1 MGFDIFIF
9 LFSLVVLLTA
19 ARYFTHAAELIGAWL
34 RLPSFVIGIFIVG
47 IGTSL
52 PELISGIL
60 SVQKGVSEILPGN
73 IIGSNISNILF
84 ITGIAV
90 VINKKK
96 ITLSS
101 NYIYIDLNF
110 LIGSFLYFYII
121 AQDGIIEIT
130 EASIGILIYTIYAT
144 YLIKGESDTVFE
156 TKELKND
163 TRIPVKYILILM
175 LSSLFIYFAADSTI
189 HSLDKIASYINIPP
203 SIIALTVLSLG
214 TTLPE
219 LAVNITAIKNGN
231 PEMALGNVL
240 GSCVFNTLVIPT
252 IASLAGTIHIP
263 ENLLFFSLPVM
274 AASGLLFYLLTQ
286 DKRISV
292 WEGLL
297 FISLYLLFLIKI
309 TIA

>member
-1 MGFDIFIF
+1 
-9 LFSLVVLLTA
+9 LQLLLELTLALLIA
-19 ARYFTHAAELIGAWL
+19 AKYFTNSAEIIGAWL
-34 RLPSFVIGIFIVG
+34 KLPSFVIGIFIVG

-52 PELISGIL
+52 PEMISGII

-84 ITGIAV
+84 ITGLAV
-90 VINKKK
+90 VINKRK

-121 AQDGIIEIT
+121 TQDGIIQLS
-130 EASIGILIYTIYAT
+130 EASIGILIYIIYAI
-144 YLIKGESDTVFE
+144 YLIKGESETVFE
-156 TKELKND
+156 TRSQTD
-163 TRIPVKYILILM
+163 TEIVPIRNFIILLI
-175 LSSLFIYFAADSTI
+175 SSVVIYFGADSTI
-189 HSLDKIASYINIPP
+189 HSLDKIATGFNIPHA
-203 SIIALTVLSLG
+203 IIALTILSLC

-219 LAVNITAIKNGN
+219 LAVNVTAIKNGN

-240 GSCVFNTLVIPT
+240 GSCVFNTLAIPT
-252 IASLAGTIHIP
+252 IASFFGDIIVP
-263 ENLLFFSLPVM
+263 QNLLGFSLPIM

-297 FISLYLLFLIKI
+297 FISLYILFLLKI
-309 TIA
+309 STQ